1 MGMRERGPDG
11 RGGIASR
18 PSGWPVLRT
27 PKWML
32 AAGVVLVAGLVLA
45 AVPHRPSTAAAGR
58 RPARDGPRP
67 EHDIESC
74 AGGVS
79 DSITALRA
87 IQSGA
92 SNDVKTAVTI
102 ANTAAA
108 NCSPANSMPMEDLVQ
123 YQAPGSLASFHVQT
137 AVNDLVTWGF
147 PLAQRVQA
155 DVARLVTA
163 KAPDAVKRSDRSAAQ
178 GSARAR
184 RAARPDQPADRDG
197 QRLAVRS
204 RGTAE
209 PAQLRGEMVPLRA
222 EIQIGLA
229 AGRPVLH
236 GHTVTYVKDGVH
248 VLQVTGLTKDCNR
261 LCDRAVT
268 IRLTAMCHLTG
279 FMVREDHHCQDLMR
293 PCADPG

>member
-45 AVPHRPSTAAAGR
+45 AVPHRPSTEQRAADLRGMVH
-58 RPARDGPRP
+58 DLTT
-67 EHDIESC
+67 DIESC

-87 IQSGA
+87 IQAGT

-147 PLAQRVQA
+147 PLAQRVQT
-155 DVARLVTA
+155 DVASLVTA
-163 KAPDAVKRSDRSAAQ
+163 KAPDAVSPCDRSAAQ
-178 GSARAR
+178 GSAGAR
-184 RAARPDQPADRDG
+184 RAARPDQPADR
-197 QRLAVRS
+197 RR
-204 RGTAE
+204 
-209 PAQLRGEMVPLRA
+209 PAPRCPLTWHR
-222 EIQIGLA
+222 
-229 AGRPVLH
+229 RTCPVE
-236 GHTVTYVKDGVH
+236 G
-248 VLQVTGLTKDCNR
+248 
-261 LCDRAVT
+261 
-268 IRLTAMCHLTG
+268 
-279 FMVREDHHCQDLMR
+279 
-293 PCADPG
+293 